1 MKKIAILSILALM
14 YIMPVQSQII
24 SGGFPSTDKKT
35 VFKGFP
41 EKDPSDVLGVEGVPI
56 VENLLLL
63 LGMGAAYATRTF
75 VKKRKNDKE
84 N

>member
-14 YIMPVQSQII
+14 LAMPMQSQIT
-24 SGGFPSTDKKT
+24 SGGFPTSEKKT

-41 EKDPSDVLGVEGVPI
+41 EKDPSDVMGVPI

-63 LGMGAAYATRTF
+63 LGMGVTYATRTF
-75 VKKRKNDKE
+75 VKKRKNNKE

>member
-1 MKKIAILSILALM
+1 MKKIAILSIMALM
-14 YIMPVQSQII
+14 LAMPMQSQIT
-24 SGGFPSTDKKT
+24 SGGFPTSERKV

-41 EKDPSDVLGVEGVPI
+41 DKDPSDVLGVPI

-75 VKKRKNDKE
+75 VKKRKNNKE

>member
-14 YIMPVQSQII
+14 LAMPMQSQIT
-24 SGGFPSTDKKT
+24 SGGFPTSEKKT
-35 VFKGFP
+35 IFKGFP
-41 EKDPSDVLGVEGVPI
+41 EKDPSDVMGVPI

-63 LGMGAAYATRTF
+63 LGMGVTYATRTF
-75 VKKRKNDKE
+75 VKKRKNNKE

>member
-41 EKDPSDVLGVEGVPI
+41 EKDPSDVMGVPI

-63 LGMGAAYATRTF
+63 FGMGAAYATRTF
-75 VKKRKNDKE
+75 VKKRKNNKE

>member
-1 MKKIAILSILALM
+1 
-14 YIMPVQSQII
+14 MPMQSQIT
-24 SGGFPSTDKKT
+24 SGGFPTSEKKT
-35 VFKGFP
+35 IFKGFP
-41 EKDPSDVLGVEGVPI
+41 EKDPSDVMGVPI

-63 LGMGAAYATRTF
+63 LGMGVTYATRTF

>member
-1 MKKIAILSILALM
+1 
-14 YIMPVQSQII
+14 MPMQSQIT
-24 SGGFPSTDKKT
+24 SGGFPTSEKKT

-41 EKDPSDVLGVEGVPI
+41 EKDPSDVMGVPI

-63 LGMGAAYATRTF
+63 LGMGVTYATRTF
-75 VKKRKNDKE
+75 VKKRKNNKD

>member
-1 MKKIAILSILALM
+1 MKKIVLLIAMVLTFV
-14 YIMPVQSQII
+14 MPICSQI
-24 SGGFPSTDKKT
+24 SSNGFPTSEGK
-35 VFKGFP
+35 VIFKGFP
-41 EKDPSDVLGVEGVPI
+41 EKDPSDVLGVPI

-63 LGMGAAYATRTF
+63 FGMGAAYATRTF

>member
-1 MKKIAILSILALM
+1 
-14 YIMPVQSQII
+14 MPMQSQIT
-24 SGGFPSTDKKT
+24 SGGFPTSEKKT

-41 EKDPSDVLGVEGVPI
+41 EKDPSDVMGVPI

-63 LGMGAAYATRTF
+63 LGMGVTYATRTF
-75 VKKRKNDKE
+75 VKKRKNNKE